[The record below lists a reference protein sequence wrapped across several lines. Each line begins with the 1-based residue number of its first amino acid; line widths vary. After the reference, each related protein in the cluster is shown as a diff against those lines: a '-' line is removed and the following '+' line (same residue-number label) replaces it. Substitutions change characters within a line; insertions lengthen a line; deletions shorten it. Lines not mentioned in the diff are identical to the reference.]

1 MEKEFIG
8 ALLIT
13 ILFGLIRF
21 VEMKYFDN
29 EITPLKFFVRDV
41 VKVFLSALV
50 GLFIFLQFNGP
61 LTDFINTI
69 TNNPPTLNTSIPLP
83 IFTDDPGF

>member
-21 VEMKYFDN
+21 VEMKYF
-29 EITPLKFFVRDV
+29 EGERTPLKFFVRDII
-41 VKVFLSALV
+41 KVFLSALV
-50 GLFIFLQFNGP
+50 GLFVFLQFNEP

-69 TNNPPTLNTSIPLP
+69 TNAPPALNTSVPLP